1 MKKYH
6 INLTYIGDDD
16 SSVILKFMKLIDSIQ
31 GASIDTLSIEDVTE
45 KESFSFPS
53 QII

>member
-16 SSVILKFMKLIDSIQ
+16 STVILKFMKLIDSIE
-31 GASIDTLSIEDVTE
+31 GASIDTLSIEDASDSPV
-45 KESFSFPS
+45 FNLH
-53 QII
+53 